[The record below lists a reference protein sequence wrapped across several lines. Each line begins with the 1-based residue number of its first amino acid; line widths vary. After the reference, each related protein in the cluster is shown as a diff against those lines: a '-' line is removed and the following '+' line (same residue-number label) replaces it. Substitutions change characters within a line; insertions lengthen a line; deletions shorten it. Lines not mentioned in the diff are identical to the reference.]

1 MSNSLTEKAALAKAW
16 WAEAKETDAK
26 AEAAWAKAVAGAKAA
41 AAEAEASAGAK
52 AAEAKAWAAEAAW
65 AKANTMQW
73 QPMTNWAVFEDR
85 KEYLIYFA
93 NDKARYRT
101 EVAIYMQG
109 DAKPFACESNDYD
122 RKMITY
128 YAPIIQPDE
137 Q

>member
-41 AAEAEASAGAK
+41 AAEAKASAGAN
-52 AAEAKAWAAEAAW
+52 AAAKEAAAWELAWAN
-65 AKANTMQW
+65 ANTMQW

-93 NDKARYRT
+93 NDKAHYRT

-109 DAKPFACESNDYD
+109 EEKPFACESNDYD

>member
-1 MSNSLTEKAALAKAW
+1 MSNSL
-16 WAEAKETDAK
+16 AE
-26 AEAAWAKAVAGAKAA
+26 
-41 AAEAEASAGAK
+41 K
-52 AAEAKAWAAEAAW
+52 AAEAKAAARAKAEANVAAW
-65 AKANTMQW
+65 AKEAEAKETEAKANTMQW

-101 EVAIYMQG
+101 EVAIYLQG

-128 YAPIIQPDE
+128 YAPIIQPPDE

>member
-1 MSNSLTEKAALAKAW
+1 MSNSLTEGM
-16 WAEAKETDAK
+16 E
-26 AEAAWAKAVAGAKAA
+26 AWAKQ
-41 AAEAEASAGAK
+41 AEAWM
-52 AAEAKAWAAEAAW
+52 AALGINAN
-65 AKANTMQW
+65 ANTMQW

-93 NDKARYRT
+93 NDKAHYRT

-109 DAKPFACESNDYD
+109 EEKPFACESNDYD

>member
-1 MSNSLTEKAALAKAW
+1 MSNSLTDK
-16 WAEAKETDAK
+16 
-26 AEAAWAKAVAGAKAA
+26 AAWAKAVA
-41 AAEAEASAGAK
+41 
-52 AAEAKAWAAEAAW
+52 AAEAKASAGANAAAKEAAW
-65 AKANTMQW
+65 WELAWANANTMQW
-73 QPMTNWAVFEDR
+73 QPMTNWAVFVDR